1 MVFLLILLLIAA
13 AAGILGAV
21 LKAVLWLT
29 LTIVLTIMVL
39 GFVGWWAFKRQLRKA
54 SAEVGDGHTN
64 IEIGPPYRDDAP
76 PPARDDRY

>member
-39 GFVGWWAFKRQLRKA
+39 GFLGWSYFKRQLRKA
-54 SAEVGDGHTN
+54 TSEIENGHTN
-64 IEIGPPYRDDAP
+64 IEIGPPYRDDAT